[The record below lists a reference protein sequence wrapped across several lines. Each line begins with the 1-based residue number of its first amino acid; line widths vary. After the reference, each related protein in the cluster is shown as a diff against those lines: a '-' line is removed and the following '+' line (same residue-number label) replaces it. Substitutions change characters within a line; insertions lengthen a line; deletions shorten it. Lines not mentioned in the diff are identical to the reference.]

1 MKAHSISWV
10 SEIQINITHS
20 MKLYNL
26 EAEISKSWKGFQS
39 YVFRPQNPRPYIKIL
54 TPVFRSHTQDKV
66 RQHPWGFLYR
76 WSSLPKKSRSPHR
89 VHESLGT
96 GWQLL
101 LMLMRWIMTQS
112 AISMLVNYSK
122 ECNVSKDWGQRC
134 FSMYT
139 EEAYVYGAN
148 AEPLSPSDWYQT
160 ITWAEVHIYCQ
171 ATET

>member
-1 MKAHSISWV
+1 MLYDNFFLCQIKVIWRMKAHSISWV
-10 SEIQINITHS
+10 SETQINITHS
-20 MKLYNL
+20 MKSYNL

-76 WSSLPKKSRSPHR
+76 WSSLPKKNRSPHR

-122 ECNVSKDWGQRC
+122 ECNVSKDWGQRWK
-134 FSMYT
+134 SSP
-139 EEAYVYGAN
+139 EAQPQGVRCN
-148 AEPLSPSDWYQT
+148 
-160 ITWAEVHIYCQ
+160 
-171 ATET
+171 